1 MSRGFLERWS
11 KLKKAADKAATSEIT
26 DAESLLANLSPDSD
40 FGQFLREEISEEIRR
55 KAMKT
60 LFADPHFN
68 VMDGLDT
75 YIDDYN
81 KEDPLPRSVMRQ
93 LRQARS
99 LGLIDDELEE
109 QDLPHIAAAP
119 AADPSTDSPPPADAG
134 ANPSPAPHE
143 DADLQL
149 QRDDAAGRPGPE
161 PGAAPDIAGS
171 DTGDDPGRG

>member
-68 VMDGLDT
+68 VMDGLDI
-75 YIDDYN
+75 YIEDYN
-81 KEDPLPRSVMRQ
+81 VSEPIPEEMLTT
-93 LRQARS
+93 LNHAR
-99 LGLIDDELEE
+99 GLLFDVSEE
-109 QDLPHIAAAP
+109 Q
-119 AADPSTDSPPPADAG
+119 
-134 ANPSPAPHE
+134 
-143 DADLQL
+143 
-149 QRDDAAGRPGPE
+149 
-161 PGAAPDIAGS
+161 GAAPETAMDCDNLTADGQNVPVVLAS
-171 DTGDDPGRG
+171 PAASTEKQ

>member
-68 VMDGLDT
+68 VMDGLDI
-75 YIDDYN
+75 YIEDYN
-81 KEDPLPRSVMRQ
+81 VSEPIPEEMLTT
-93 LRQARS
+93 LNHAR
-99 LGLIDDELEE
+99 GLLFDVSEE
-109 QDLPHIAAAP
+109 Q
-119 AADPSTDSPPPADAG
+119 
-134 ANPSPAPHE
+134 
-143 DADLQL
+143 
-149 QRDDAAGRPGPE
+149 
-161 PGAAPDIAGS
+161 GAAPETAVDCDNLTADGQNVPVVLAS
-171 DTGDDPGRG
+171 PAASTEKQ